1 MRPKVKHHVIYGN
14 RERYPISV
22 MCRFFEVSQSGYDDF
37 VHRLERKEKDA
48 DLAEAIHVQRGHC
61 FKIYGYRRMWLWP
74 EKQGTHRNP
83 KTILRIMKKYG
94 LWAEIRRRRQWVQV
108 GQQLHKYENLLNCP
122 FQADRPNS
130 KWVTDIFYIHTKEGV
145 LYLSMIR
152 DLYDNSIV
160 AYKIGTQQTVNL
172 VLDTIHLA
180 MMKEKKRVAA
190 TL

>member
-1 MRPKVKHHVIYGN
+1 MLSIGTESVILSLSCAGFL
-14 RERYPISV
+14 RYPGVDMVTLSTV
-22 MCRFFEVSQSGYDDF
+22 WNARRRCRFGGSYPRSARALLQDIWISTDVAMSGETRHAPQS
-37 VHRLERKEKDA
+37 
-48 DLAEAIHVQRGHC
+48 
-61 FKIYGYRRMWLWP
+61 
-74 EKQGTHRNP
+74 

-108 GQQLHKYENLLNCP
+108 GQQLHKYENLLKRP
-122 FQADRPNS
+122 FQADWPNS
-130 KWVTDIFYIHTKEGV
+130 KWVTDISYIHTKEGV
-145 LYLSMIR
+145 LYLSTIR

-172 VLDTIHLA
+172 VLDTIRLA

>member
-1 MRPKVKHHVIYGN
+1 
-14 RERYPISV
+14 
-22 MCRFFEVSQSGYDDF
+22 MCRFFEVSRSGYDDF

-48 DLAEAIHVQRGHC
+48 DLAEAIRVQRGRC
-61 FKIYGYRRMWLWP
+61 FKIYGYRRMWLWL
-74 EKQGTHRNP
+74 EKQGTRRNP
-83 KTILRIMKKYG
+83 KIVLRIMKKYG
-94 LWAEIRRRRQWVQV
+94 LLAEIRRRRQWVQV
-108 GQQLHKYENLLNCP
+108 GQQLHKYENLLNRP
-122 FQADRPNS
+122 FQADRSNS
-130 KWVTDIFYIHTKEGV
+130 KWVIDISYIHTKEGV
-145 LYLSMIR
+145 LYLSTIR